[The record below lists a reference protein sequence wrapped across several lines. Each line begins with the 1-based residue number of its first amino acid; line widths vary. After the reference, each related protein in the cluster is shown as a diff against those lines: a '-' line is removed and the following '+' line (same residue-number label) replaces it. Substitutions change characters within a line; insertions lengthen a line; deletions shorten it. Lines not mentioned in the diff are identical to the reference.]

1 MYSKFL
7 EYKNYNEVLDS
18 KFIKK
23 FNDNYIEENNLGNYY
38 EKTTIDFL
46 KPVIACYI
54 KEKKEIII
62 NTDKF
67 IKTLLHT
74 NDYDPFNLNP
84 KITYEIN
91 KIMISTLYH
100 ELTHVYQIKEF
111 SEGNNKLLIDI
122 YNDSYNLI
130 RNNNNLYKKIHKYV
144 PIEWN
149 ANFKSQILLDEFL
162 KQDNINENIKTWFD
176 LGYIESDGHI
186 INPLEQYLYY
196 SNKDYYEYYIKNN
209 KYYNEFSEKEKIL
222 YGLPISFETYQI
234 EKNIDKE
241 KVKKYIKE
249 WSNNGR

>member
-1 MYSKFL
+1 MYNKFI
-7 EYKNYNEVLDS
+7 EYLDYNEVLDS

-23 FNDNYIEENNLGNYY
+23 FNDKYIEENNLGNYY

-54 KEKKEIII
+54 KEKKEIIV
-62 NTDKF
+62 NTDAF

-84 KITYEIN
+84 KIVYEIN
-91 KIMISTLYH
+91 KVMISTLYH
-100 ELTHVYQIKEF
+100 ELTHVYQMKQF
-111 SEGNNKLLIDI
+111 SEGDNKLLIDM
-122 YNDSYNLI
+122 YNDSYKLI
-130 RNNNNLYKKIHKYV
+130 RHNNPLYKKIHKYV

-162 KQDNINENIKTWFD
+162 KQDNINPNIKTWFD
-176 LGYIESDGHI
+176 IGYYESDGHI

-209 KYYNEFSEKEKIL
+209 KYYNEFTDKEKII
-222 YGLPISFETYQI
+222 YGLPISYELYHN
-234 EKNIDKE
+234 EKDIDKE
-241 KVKKYIKE
+241 KIKTYIKE
-249 WSNNGR
+249 MK